1 MCQQLAISTVF
12 CTLVLFATARPDGLF
27 LTVEMEEDPHASP
40 HTSPSSW
47 LYQGDIMLSQDQES
61 LLDLPTKDNEKTTF
75 PHRAYMASRDEKRI
89 WYDGVIPYVIDCS
102 LKNMPGLL
110 EVVRGAM
117 KEWESKTCVRFV
129 EREGEDDYLTIFRGT
144 HCYSTVG
151 RAKGKRIMSV
161 GNGCEYHHVMLHEL
175 GHVIGFWHEQSRPD
189 RDEYVRVLW
198 HNIAKGWENAF
209 LKLSWEAVDTM
220 RVHYDFSSIMHYPF
234 DAFSRN
240 NKRTLLPLIPVKAT
254 PYTKLTDRDV
264 LKVNL
269 MYKCS
274 SVGPPTSHSD
284 QDEPIEVRHRHKRA
298 LQDSA
303 RAKRVT
309 RAICR
314 DKLYSCKLWAK
325 QGFCEIRKDFMP
337 TECPK
342 SCKIC
347 QDKNERTTTYEYA
360 IRAPKNTLSVVIT
373 DTTPDVHHG
382 KKIRNNERKKLRR
395 KAKKRA
401 KMELQQIRKHRDTYC
416 KDSQKSC
423 KYWASRGF
431 CNTRADFMLKHCQK
445 SCNTCE
451 QDKLECFDRD
461 PRCRSWARWRYCSRS
476 NYRQVME
483 KFCRKTCGFCKA
495 GSDACRDREPD
506 ERCFHWRDS
515 GYCSS
520 SDNDIRR
527 AMKTMCSKTCDFC
540 AHKDSKN
547 PTNKPPCVD
556 RFWECHG
563 WHKLGYC
570 QTRPGY
576 MDEYCK
582 KSCGNCAVGEERK
595 HDVCLDNEVDCEARK
610 AQGYCEKRKT
620 YMQFNCRKTCGMC
633 GTRKSLKPA
642 MPVCKD
648 RTSWCRKWA
657 SYGYCHTKAV
667 YMLKSCK
674 RSCGIC
680 EDPSG
685 SKATPVGDPS
695 LPCEDKHKS
704 CVYWASIG
712 VCDVRPTYMYKH
724 CRLACRVC
732 TPVKKHEGP
741 PCDNKDPDEECDHWA
756 KLGKCASRP
765 SYMMEKCQKSCNAC
779 PPRLHKL
786 IPEKPKGILCQLS
799 CKRWIERGLC
809 NKWRNRCLRS
819 CLAQGCD
826 DKPVRPAGTCSEP
839 FGAGWDYK
847 LSDDA
852 FNASSFIKKGK
863 WDFGPRNARLYK
875 EDDSVYKRVGGWCA
889 AGKRN
894 QWLQVDLG
902 NVRIITAVAIQ
913 GRDKSYEHVK
923 SFELGFSVDGKKFY
937 KYREKGKLK
946 TFQGNCDHF
955 TPVVNKLHQAHAAR
969 YVRFYPIT
977 HSNICMRVEIYGC
990 DKLRGEA
997 KRDYP
1002 FVIHPRHYY
1011 Y

>member
-1 MCQQLAISTVF
+1 
-12 CTLVLFATARPDGLF
+12 
-27 LTVEMEEDPHASP
+27 
-40 HTSPSSW
+40 
-47 LYQGDIMLSQDQES
+47 
-61 LLDLPTKDNEKTTF
+61 
-75 PHRAYMASRDEKRI
+75 MASRDEKRI

-102 LKNMPGLL
+102 LSELMK
-110 EVVRGAM
+110 VFFTM

-274 SVGPPTSHSD
+274 T
-284 QDEPIEVRHRHKRA
+284 
-298 LQDSA
+298 
-303 RAKRVT
+303 
-309 RAICR
+309 ICR

-347 QDKNERTTTYEYA
+347 QDKNERTTT
-360 IRAPKNTLSVVIT
+360 S
-373 DTTPDVHHG
+373 
-382 KKIRNNERKKLRR
+382 
-395 KAKKRA
+395 
-401 KMELQQIRKHRDTYC
+401 
-416 KDSQKSC
+416 
-423 KYWASRGF
+423 
-431 CNTRADFMLKHCQK
+431 
-445 SCNTCE
+445 
-451 QDKLECFDRD
+451 
-461 PRCRSWARWRYCSRS
+461 
-476 NYRQVME
+476 
-483 KFCRKTCGFCKA
+483 
-495 GSDACRDREPD
+495 
-506 ERCFHWRDS
+506 
-515 GYCSS
+515 
-520 SDNDIRR
+520 
-527 AMKTMCSKTCDFC
+527 
-540 AHKDSKN
+540 
-547 PTNKPPCVD
+547 
-556 RFWECHG
+556 
-563 WHKLGYC
+563 
-570 QTRPGY
+570 
-576 MDEYCK
+576 
-582 KSCGNCAVGEERK
+582 
-595 HDVCLDNEVDCEARK
+595 
-610 AQGYCEKRKT
+610 
-620 YMQFNCRKTCGMC
+620 
-633 GTRKSLKPA
+633 

-680 EDPSG
+680 EDPR
-685 SKATPVGDPS
+685 DPS

-732 TPVKKHEGP
+732 TPGIKHEGP

-779 PPRLHKL
+779 PPSK
-786 IPEKPKGILCQLS
+786 
-799 CKRWIERGLC
+799 
-809 NKWRNRCLRS
+809 
-819 CLAQGCD
+819 
-826 DKPVRPAGTCSEP
+826 
-839 FGAGWDYK
+839 
-847 LSDDA
+847 
-852 FNASSFIKKGK
+852 
-863 WDFGPRNARLYK
+863 
-875 EDDSVYKRVGGWCA
+875 
-889 AGKRN
+889 
-894 QWLQVDLG
+894 
-902 NVRIITAVAIQ
+902 
-913 GRDKSYEHVK
+913 
-923 SFELGFSVDGKKFY
+923 
-937 KYREKGKLK
+937 
-946 TFQGNCDHF
+946 
-955 TPVVNKLHQAHAAR
+955 
-969 YVRFYPIT
+969 
-977 HSNICMRVEIYGC
+977 
-990 DKLRGEA
+990 
-997 KRDYP
+997 
-1002 FVIHPRHYY
+1002 
-1011 Y
+1011 